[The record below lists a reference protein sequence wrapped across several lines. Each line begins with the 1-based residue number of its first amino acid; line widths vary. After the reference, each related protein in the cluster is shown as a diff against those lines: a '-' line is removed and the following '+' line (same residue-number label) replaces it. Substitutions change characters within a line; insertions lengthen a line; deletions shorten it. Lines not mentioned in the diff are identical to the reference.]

1 MKAIAQGFEAR
12 ALKLLVAMSG
22 LITADDC
29 RRIGS
34 ILWEK
39 HLEDNDPKIL
49 SSVSKLVLHA
59 SLTFFI

>member
-39 HLEDNDPKIL
+39 HLADNDPKIL
-49 SSVSKLVLHA
+49 SSVSQL
-59 SLTFFI
+59 